1 MNYDL
6 ITLVA
11 KLRTVNSPEQL
22 EEVKALGESMV
33 RREKNQAILT
43 LMAIGEELGEEE
55 VLSAVEKSREHLTAL
70 LEKKAMQ

>member
-43 LMAIGEELGEEE
+43 LMASGEELGEEE
-55 VLSAVEKSREHLTAL
+55 VLSA
-70 LEKKAMQ
+70 